1 MAMPVFRRIL
11 MLLFRPDAA
20 WSGIAGERVTL
31 DALLRMWILPFSLIA
46 PVMLAIGGAVFDQ
59 TWNPALGYRALPHGI
74 YPVVL
79 MTFLS
84 SVAAVFMLAAIF
96 SWMAPSFGPKPGFMP
111 ALKVAVFGS
120 VPIWAASALLF
131 LMPMIIAVMFAFLYS
146 CYQYYVGVAKVLG
159 IAEDRAAEFVAIS
172 MLLLSLVLM
181 LAGAAASWAG
191 LL

>member
-1 MAMPVFRRIL
+1 MATPVFSRIL

-31 DALLRMWILPFSLIA
+31 DGLLRMWILPFSLIA
-46 PVMLAIGGAVFDQ
+46 PVMLAIGVTVFDQ
-59 TWNPALGYRALPHGI
+59 AWNSALGYRVLPRGI

-79 MTFLS
+79 TTFLS

-96 SWMAPSFGPKPGFMP
+96 SWIAPAFGPKPGFMP

-120 VPIWAASALLF
+120 VPLWLASALLF
-131 LMPMIIAVMFAFLYS
+131 LMPMIIAVLFAFLYS
-146 CYQYYVGVAKVLG
+146 CYQYYIGVAKVLG
-159 IAEDRAAEFVAIS
+159 IAADRAAEFVAIS
-172 MLLLSLVLM
+172 LLLLSLALM
-181 LAGAAASWAG
+181 LAGSAGSWVG

>member
-11 MLLFRPDAA
+11 ILLFHPDAA

-31 DALLRMWILPFSLIA
+31 DGLLRMWILPFSLIA
-46 PVMLAIGGAVFDQ
+46 PVMLVIGATVFDQ
-59 TWNPALGYRALPHGI
+59 AWNLELGYRVLPRGI

-79 MTFLS
+79 GTFLS

-96 SWMAPSFGPKPGFMP
+96 SWIAPTFGPKPGFMT

-120 VPIWAASALLF
+120 VPVWLASALLF
-131 LMPMIIAVMFAFLYS
+131 LMPMIIAVLFAFLYS
-146 CYQYYVGVAKVLG
+146 CYQYYIGVSKVLG
-159 IAEDRAAEFVAIS
+159 IAADRAAEFVAIS
-172 MLLLSLVLM
+172 MLLLSLALM
-181 LAGAAASWAG
+181 LAGAAGSWIG